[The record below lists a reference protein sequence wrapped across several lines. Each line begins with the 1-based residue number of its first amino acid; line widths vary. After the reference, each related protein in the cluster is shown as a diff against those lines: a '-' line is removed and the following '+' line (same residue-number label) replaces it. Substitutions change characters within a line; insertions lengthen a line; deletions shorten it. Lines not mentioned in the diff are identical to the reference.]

1 MNTIEN
7 FRIRKAFLLPL
18 GLLLFLTCCLL
29 VVCIIL
35 GQPVAKIVIL
45 CMILIPVTV
54 LFSESARRHAQVDE
68 NGLTVFKL
76 FRKKTMEFA
85 DVTAVETVLV
95 RKRAYLTLCA
105 DDDFLILSNAY
116 ADFPKMVEVLL
127 QRVPEQSISEETKKM
142 AEAPPVKSTD
152 IISCWLAVVL
162 VGLILYI
169 QLGGKF
175 TL

>member
-1 MNTIEN
+1 VDTIEN

-18 GLLLFLTCCLL
+18 GLLLVLTCTLL
-29 VVCIIL
+29 VVCIVQ
-35 GQPVAKIVIL
+35 GQPLAKIIIL
-45 CMILIPVTV
+45 CLILIPVTV

-68 NGLTVFKL
+68 KSLTVFKL
-76 FRKKTMEFA
+76 FRQKSMEFSEI
-85 DVTAVETVLV
+85 TAVETVLV

-105 DDDFLILSNAY
+105 GDDFLILSNAY
-116 ADFPKMVEVLL
+116 AEFPKMVGALL
-127 QRVPEQSISEETKKM
+127 RRVPNQAISEETRKM

-162 VGLILYI
+162 LGLILYI
-169 QLGGKF
+169 QLGG